1 MKGTKRTS
9 VIAIALA
16 LVLALSVLVGAGIA
30 PTVNENGTQPVNN
43 EGTADGVIT
52 FNVVCDCHGNPV
64 DATIT
69 GTAHYVLDP
78 DSVVQ
83 PAEPTTTPSAEPT
96 PTPTTAV
103 EPSEDQVST
112 QADDQ
117 LNDPAD
123 DSSDA
128 DDPSDENQDQDQEQ
142 PKPDPTKDEKF
153 EGKAADIK
161 IAKTLTEENGAKYD
175 LDSLSYEATATEYVA
190 AQDTVNAADI
200 VNNTVTISMTNPAPE
215 FDTVKWTGNGID
227 SKIEVAVKS
236 GHENEN
242 MYLLLFKDPYVV
254 DVVRG
259 VNKDGKT
266 FPTVINVDSSN
277 EETSIKEAFKD
288 FGQFDRGENLSTA
301 YIKKIENNTQSYT
314 NVVFGADDRVI
325 AVVDAHGNV
334 TTKVINKY
342 FNVSVDNVDGWGNGK
357 KATIEVYG
365 KKICK
370 DCKLETTIFSDYVKN
385 HYVVVVALDDQGNYA
400 FENGKPVAIKK
411 LRDANYNFEGTITKD
426 GTYSI
431 ELWEYTGDHLVNV
444 DRDIAE
450 HHNVIKKGYEFST
463 SYIDT
468 TAPTIDKVTHNNE
481 NNDDAKFVNK
491 ISVTAHD
498 DDSGLAGVY
507 MGAVK
512 FDGIVDVKDKTESVD
527 DGNGGTTTKTT
538 YTVTVIGTCNGVAVY
553 APDSTTSD
561 TKPDDKEI
569 ESLKNDAISAAK
581 EKFKNG
587 SPEIVKAIETAAA
600 KENENN
606 PQVISTTN
614 VNEINKS
621 DEGKLIKA
629 EYIFA
634 DTELEKLGNLSTDFI
649 IWAKDTAGNYSVVR
663 TYGETVNN
671 VITIDIVPP
680 KVESVAV
687 AAHYKNKDVALTAN
701 DFSDSKNISVT
712 AKIKDDNVGTVT
724 AYLLP
729 KDGALDIKDKD
740 AIKEELS
747 FDKEKGIATGTITAK
762 KDGEG
767 YTVVVLVVD
776 KAGNTS
782 YAIEDNAVKYDEN
795 AQSAPFTIDTT
806 FPTATCGFEN
816 FKPAEGAKGTAD
828 SNFYNNERVFTV
840 NFTEKHYDSGEF
852 VYQYK
857 VEGKLD
863 SEGNPIWKEVI
874 VPFTEVSE
882 NGSVVNL
889 VKGEDDSY
897 TFKDKALFASD
908 GDYAPLYVKIKDKAG
923 NVQAYV
929 LNDELKKNFEDGVQV
944 DSKTIIPSFTIDK
957 TDPEVKVDYSN
968 QTPTND
974 KYFNENRTAKITVTE
989 HNFNGEKVNILTK
1002 DFKEGDKPA
1011 SGAYI
1016 IVTETEKDGKVQD
1029 SNFTVVGNKWVT
1041 DKNDGDVHTL
1051 EIEYSGSVNYKFNV
1065 VVVDRSGR
1073 ISADVKYDGN
1083 MNFAPK
1089 ANDDFDVDK
1098 EPPTITITGVTNGS
1112 AYNGEVGGTVEYKD
1126 ANFQSATIRLMRADK
1141 NGVYDVT
1148 AQHTTALPTGAPGG
1162 TVNLVNFDRLLTND
1176 GIYTLTA
1183 TVVDMAGNTAEST
1196 VTFSVNRFGS
1206 TYKFDDYL
1214 ASICDK
1220 HIKSVT
1226 DDLKITEINPDSI
1239 TSGTVTIT
1247 RNGKVIDSGDI
1258 AAVLQRSG
1266 SASGGWYEYLYTIS
1280 KDLFKEDGMY
1290 KIVVSSKDA
1299 AGNEPNSENDEEFE
1313 IVFWVDDTPAEI
1325 AGIQGLEDAII
1336 NAENHTVKFTV
1347 RDNIGLKS
1355 VTVYCDSK
1363 EIAKFGEKDFTA
1375 GDLVDAQFTISEAS
1389 SAQHIRIVAEDLS
1402 GNILD
1407 TDGTIEGSAN
1417 TTVSF
1422 ERDVTVSTNFFVRWF
1437 ANKPLFFGSVAVI
1450 VAAGVGIYFIVAK
1463 KHKKEEATAE

>member
-16 LVLALSVLVGAGIA
+16 LVLALSVLVGAGTD

-83 PAEPTTTPSAEPT
+83 PTETPAPTTTPSAEPT

-117 LNDPAD
+117 ANDPVD

-153 EGKAADIK
+153 EGKAADIE
-161 IAKTLTEENGAKYD
+161 IKTLTEENGAKYNLASVEIASVRAEGFKTNDKLPKTVEAAEIENGTISLTMGAIAPSISNVNWNVTKGKEGYGD
-175 LDSLSYEATATEYVA
+175 LTYSANEMAYAVLIRDINAVNDVNSGKFPTVLGTNEKEIQNALSDYDGSLIPGGKTTIWFPEYDIIKSDDPSNPYPYTAKFAKVTNADSERVIVTVNSHGIAKAQVVNKCFSYKLDPVSGWSQYKNITVTIDNIQAQALSNKGAKYIELVRTDNNNNETVVNKVNLTTDLTTIEATASVDGDY
-190 AQDTVNAADI
+190 I
-200 VNNTVTISMTNPAPE
+200 VRACYDYYKYGQLKKAVVESLTFNVPQIDNDEPTVTIGS
-215 FDTVKWTGNGID
+215 TGD
-227 SKIEVAVKS
+227 
-236 GHENEN
+236 
-242 MYLLLFKDPYVV
+242 
-254 DVVRG
+254 
-259 VNKDGKT
+259 
-266 FPTVINVDSSN
+266 VINHIDVTATDTYSGVAGIYLS
-277 EETSIKEAFKD
+277 KVD
-288 FGQFDRGENLSTA
+288 FGS
-301 YIKKIENNTQSYT
+301 
-314 NVVFGADDRVI
+314 
-325 AVVDAHGNV
+325 
-334 TTKVINKY
+334 
-342 FNVSVDNVDGWGNGK
+342 
-357 KATIEVYG
+357 
-365 KKICK
+365 
-370 DCKLETTIFSDYVKN
+370 
-385 HYVVVVALDDQGNYA
+385 
-400 FENGKPVAIKK
+400 
-411 LRDANYNFEGTITKD
+411 TKD
-426 GTYSI
+426 GTQEI
-431 ELWEYTGDHLVNV
+431 
-444 DRDIAE
+444 DIT
-450 HHNVIKKGYEFST
+450 VKGVGADGNE
-463 SYIDT
+463 T
-468 TAPTIDKVTHNNE
+468 TETKKVT
-481 NNDDAKFVNK
+481 VNK
-491 ISVTAHD
+491 YFGTYNGIKCGEAIIPAPESPD
-498 DDSGLAGVY
+498 DEAIAAAEASAQEAAIEAAKAYFKDSENKDAIARELIADSEE
-507 MGAVK
+507 K
-512 FDGIVDVKDKTESVD
+512 FDP
-527 DGNGGTTTKTT
+527 
-538 YTVTVIGTCNGVAVY
+538 A
-553 APDSTTSD
+553 
-561 TKPDDKEI
+561 
-569 ESLKNDAISAAK
+569 
-581 EKFKNG
+581 
-587 SPEIVKAIETAAA
+587 
-600 KENENN
+600 ENN
-606 PQVISTTN
+606 PKTVTLLIEGNGRYDAVAVWAVDAAGNNSDIAVIQATN
-614 VNEINKS
+614 ADDGGKMVIDNTAPKVSKVEATYGKNKVVLTEDKPFS
-621 DEGKLIKA
+621 NSGDITITAAVEEDNKA
-629 EYIFA
+629 E
-634 DTELEKLGNLSTDFI
+634 
-649 IWAKDTAGNYSVVR
+649 
-663 TYGETVNN
+663 
-671 VITIDIVPP
+671 
-680 KVESVAV
+680 
-687 AAHYKNKDVALTAN
+687 
-701 DFSDSKNISVT
+701 
-712 AKIKDDNVGTVT
+712 TVT
-724 AYLLP
+724 AYLVKKGELL
-729 KDGALDIKDKD
+729 KAEALDDKKGTIK
-740 AIKEELS
+740 AVLS
-747 FDKEKGIATGTITAK
+747 YNQNDGTYTGTISGIADGDYYVIVVAK
-762 KDGEG
+762 DLAGNEN
-767 YTVVVLVVD
+767 YTVVDGSINLKDGNKKSADFTIDTITPLATYCALELATADVVKGTADETYFNNALELVLKFDEKHYASGEFVFLQNSKGENPKPITVPFNESENGSEFSLVKGENDSYTFTYKGLFALDGDYIPLYAKITD
-776 KAGNTS
+776 KAGNEQVYKFNDKADVTG
-782 YAIEDNAVKYDEN
+782 D
-795 AQSAPFTIDTT
+795 
-806 FPTATCGFEN
+806 
-816 FKPAEGAKGTAD
+816 GT
-828 SNFYNNERVFTV
+828 
-840 NFTEKHYDSGEF
+840 
-852 VYQYK
+852 
-857 VEGKLD
+857 
-863 SEGNPIWKEVI
+863 
-874 VPFTEVSE
+874 
-882 NGSVVNL
+882 
-889 VKGEDDSY
+889 Y
-897 TFKDKALFASD
+897 TFD
-908 GDYAPLYVKIKDKAG
+908 
-923 NVQAYV
+923 Q
-929 LNDELKKNFEDGVQV
+929 
-944 DSKTIIPSFTIDK
+944 FTIDK
-957 TDPEVKVDYSN
+957 TAPKIKVDYSN
-968 QTPTND
+968 QSPAND
-974 KYFNENRTAKITVTE
+974 KYFNADRTATITVTE
-989 HNFNGEKVNILTK
+989 HNFNGEKVNIVGK
-1002 DFKEGDKPA
+1002 DFKVNSNTA

-1016 IVTETEKDGKVQD
+1016 IITQNDKDAKGD
-1029 SNFTVVGNKWVT
+1029 ARNLDI
-1041 DKNDGDVHTL
+1041 DKAWTTNGDTHTL
-1051 EIEYSGSVNYKFNV
+1051 KITYTGSVNYKFNV
-1065 VVVDRSGR
+1065 VVVDRAGNV
-1073 ISADVKYDGN
+1073 SATPDYAGN
-1083 MNFAPK
+1083 KDFAPN
-1089 ANDDFDVDK
+1089 ADSDFDVDK
-1098 EPPTITITGVTNGS
+1098 VAPKITITGVTNGS

-1148 AQHTTALPTGAPGG
+1148 AQHTTALPNGAPGG
-1162 TVNLVNFDRLLTND
+1162 TVNLINFDRLLTND

-1183 TVVDMAGNTAEST
+1183 TVVDMAGNTAENT

-1437 ANKPLFFGSVAVI
+1437 ANKPLFFGSIAVI

>member
-43 EGTADGVIT
+43 DGTADGVIT

-96 PTPTTAV
+96 PTPTTTV

-117 LNDPAD
+117 ANDPAD

-128 DDPSDENQDQDQEQ
+128 DDPSDENQDQEQ

-153 EGKAADIK
+153 EGKAANIE
-161 IAKTLTEENGAKYD
+161 IAKTLTEENGAKYNLTSVEIASVSAAGFKTNDELPKTVEAAEIENGTIPLTMTAIAPSISNVNWNVTKDKEGYGD
-175 LDSLSYEATATEYVA
+175 LTYSANEMAYAVLIRDDKAVEDVKNKEFPTVLGTNKDDIKNALRAYDGELRTDKKTTIWFPEYNIIKSDDPSNPYPYTAKFANVTNAASERVIVTVNSHGIATAQVVNKCFSYKLDPESGWSQYKNIEVTIDNIQALLNKGAKYIELVRTDNNGNEVVEKQ
-190 AQDTVNAADI
+190 QDLTNKTTTVTAKATVDGDYTIRAYHTYKNWRGETKTSVDESLTFNVPQI
-200 VNNTVTISMTNPAPE
+200 DNDKPTVTIDS
-215 FDTVKWTGNGID
+215 TGD
-227 SKIEVAVKS
+227 
-236 GHENEN
+236 
-242 MYLLLFKDPYVV
+242 
-254 DVVRG
+254 
-259 VNKDGKT
+259 
-266 FPTVINVDSSN
+266 VIN
-277 EETSIKEAFKD
+277 
-288 FGQFDRGENLSTA
+288 
-301 YIKKIENNTQSYT
+301 
-314 NVVFGADDRVI
+314 
-325 AVVDAHGNV
+325 H
-334 TTKVINKY
+334 
-342 FNVSVDNVDGWGNGK
+342 
-357 KATIEVYG
+357 
-365 KKICK
+365 
-370 DCKLETTIFSDYVKN
+370 
-385 HYVVVVALDDQGNYA
+385 
-400 FENGKPVAIKK
+400 
-411 LRDANYNFEGTITKD
+411 
-426 GTYSI
+426 
-431 ELWEYTGDHLVNV
+431 
-444 DRDIAE
+444 
-450 HHNVIKKGYEFST
+450 
-463 SYIDT
+463 ID
-468 TAPTIDKVTHNNE
+468 
-481 NNDDAKFVNK
+481 
-491 ISVTAHD
+491 VTAKD
-498 DDSGLAGVY
+498 EGGSGLAGVY
-507 MGAVK
+507 MGAVE
-512 FDGIVDVKDKTESVD
+512 FDGKYEKTVSKTETTGEGDNQV
-527 DGNGGTTTKTT
+527 TTTYYKI
-538 YTVTVIGTCNGVAVY
+538 TVTGMCNGVEVGEETIETEITQA
-553 APDSTTSD
+553 DID
-561 TKPDDKEI
+561 TKYGIGNGEDANLSEDA
-569 ESLKNDAISAAK
+569 SLKAKAISAAK
-581 EKFKNG
+581 DAFKNG
-587 SPEIVKAIETAAA
+587 IDKSKADKIAEAVSNGIAATTADGKYAFTSEQLADFAGNTTPEA
-600 KENENN
+600 
-606 PQVISTTN
+606 
-614 VNEINKS
+614 
-621 DEGKLIKA
+621 L
-629 EYIFA
+629 
-634 DTELEKLGNLSTDFI
+634 I
-649 IWAKDTAGNYSVVR
+649 IWAKDNAGNYSELYTLGTAAGEEKTITVDTIAPVVNS
-663 TYGETVNN
+663 VNVSTLN
-671 VITIDIVPP
+671 DDSYSKSSTI
-680 KVESVAV
+680 
-687 AAHYKNKDVALTAN
+687 
-701 DFSDSKNISVT
+701 
-712 AKIKDDNVGTVT
+712 
-724 AYLLP
+724 
-729 KDGALDIKDKD
+729 
-740 AIKEELS
+740 
-747 FDKEKGIATGTITAK
+747 TITATVTEK
-762 KDGEG
+762 YVADVYATLFDKGGNAVKEIVLSRYSDNEYTAEVTGVPDGEG
-767 YTVVVLVVD
+767 YTVVVYAEDKAENKSYTVEDEKMIPNEETAISSAFIVDTTAPEIGTLTFTPADDKHTGDEHYFKVDRKLEININELHLASGVFIYKNLETNTDTEVELDWGGKNGSVGNITKDNKFSYCFNVEGKYQLVSMTLTD
-776 KAGNTS
+776 NAGNTTVYS
-782 YAIEDNAVKYDEN
+782 FDGETEGVKMLVDQFAVD
-795 AQSAPFTIDTT
+795 
-806 FPTATCGFEN
+806 
-816 FKPAEGAKGTAD
+816 
-828 SNFYNNERVFTV
+828 
-840 NFTEKHYDSGEF
+840 KH
-852 VYQYK
+852 
-857 VEGKLD
+857 
-863 SEGNPIWKEVI
+863 
-874 VPFTEVSE
+874 
-882 NGSVVNL
+882 
-889 VKGEDDSY
+889 
-897 TFKDKALFASD
+897 
-908 GDYAPLYVKIKDKAG
+908 
-923 NVQAYV
+923 
-929 LNDELKKNFEDGVQV
+929 
-944 DSKTIIPSFTIDK
+944 
-957 TDPEVKVDYSN
+957 DPEVKVDYSN

-1183 TVVDMAGNTAEST
+1183 TVVDMAGNTAENT

-1437 ANKPLFFGSVAVI
+1437 ANKPLFFGSIAVI

>member
-16 LVLALSVLVGAGIA
+16 LVLALSVLVGAGTD
-30 PTVNENGTQPVNN
+30 PTMNENGTQPVNN

-52 FNVVCDCHGNPV
+52 FNVVCACHPGNPGNPV

-69 GTAHYVLDP
+69 GTAHYVLDH

-117 LNDPAD
+117 ANDPAD

-128 DDPSDENQDQDQEQ
+128 DDPSDENQDQEQ

-153 EGKAADIK
+153 EGKVADIG
-161 IAKTLTEENGAKYD
+161 IKTLTEENGAKYD
-175 LDSLSYEATATEYVA
+175 LASVKITSVSAEGFKTNDELPKTVEAAEIENGTIPLTMTAIAPSISNVNWNVTKGKEGYGDLTYSANEMAYAVLIRDDKAVEDVNSGKFPTVLGTNEEEIKKALSAYDGELRKIKPETTIWFPEYDIIKSDDPSNPYPYTAKFARVTNAASERVIVTVNSHGIAKAQVVNKCFSYKLDPESGWSQYKSIEVTIDNIQALLDKGAKYIELVRTDNNGNEVVEKQQDLTNKTTTVTATATVDGDYTIKA
-190 AQDTVNAADI
+190 YKYSRGTKSTVESLTFNVPQID
-200 VNNTVTISMTNPAPE
+200 NDKPTVTIAS
-215 FDTVKWTGNGID
+215 TGD
-227 SKIEVAVKS
+227 
-236 GHENEN
+236 
-242 MYLLLFKDPYVV
+242 
-254 DVVRG
+254 
-259 VNKDGKT
+259 
-266 FPTVINVDSSN
+266 VINHIDV
-277 EETSIKEAFKD
+277 
-288 FGQFDRGENLSTA
+288 TA
-301 YIKKIENNTQSYT
+301 
-314 NVVFGADDRVI
+314 
-325 AVVDAHGNV
+325 
-334 TTKVINKY
+334 
-342 FNVSVDNVDGWGNGK
+342 
-357 KATIEVYG
+357 
-365 KKICK
+365 
-370 DCKLETTIFSDYVKN
+370 SD
-385 HYVVVVALDDQGNYA
+385 
-400 FENGKPVAIKK
+400 
-411 LRDANYNFEGTITKD
+411 
-426 GTYSI
+426 TYS
-431 ELWEYTGDHLVNV
+431 GV
-444 DRDIAE
+444 
-450 HHNVIKKGYEFST
+450 
-463 SYIDT
+463 
-468 TAPTIDKVTHNNE
+468 
-481 NNDDAKFVNK
+481 
-491 ISVTAHD
+491 
-498 DDSGLAGVY
+498 AGVY
-507 MGAVK
+507 LSKVNFGYMQATNE
-512 FDGIVDVKDKTESVD
+512 DGTPKTNSITIYENQKKE
-527 DGNGGTTTKTT
+527 DGTDNWVQIETKTLNVYKGT
-538 YTVTVIGTCNGVAVY
+538 YVTSDGKKEVVCTNEFAANIGALPEYPTAADVTDEKIDTANSDAQKTAIEAAKAYFKDSENKDAIAGELTADRFDPAEKNTETVTLPIKGDGSY
-553 APDSTTSD
+553 
-561 TKPDDKEI
+561 
-569 ESLKNDAISAAK
+569 DAIAVWAVDAAGNNSDIAVIQATNADKGGKMVIDNTAPVVNSA
-581 EKFKNG
+581 E
-587 SPEIVKAIETAAA
+587 VKTL
-600 KENENN
+600 NDDSYSN
-606 PQVISTTN
+606 SD
-614 VNEINKS
+614 EINI
-621 DEGKLIKA
+621 EA
-629 EYIFA
+629 
-634 DTELEKLGNLSTDFI
+634 
-649 IWAKDTAGNYSVVR
+649 
-663 TYGETVNN
+663 TVEEDN
-671 VITIDIVPP
+671 
-680 KVESVAV
+680 KVE
-687 AAHYKNKDVALTAN
+687 
-701 DFSDSKNISVT
+701 
-712 AKIKDDNVGTVT
+712 TVT
-724 AYLLP
+724 AYLVKKGEFL
-729 KDGALDIKDKD
+729 KAEALDDK
-740 AIKEELS
+740 K
-747 FDKEKGIATGTITAK
+747 GTIKADLAADESGTYKGKISKIADGDYYVIVVAK
-762 KDGEG
+762 DLAGNEN
-767 YTVVVLVVD
+767 YTVVDGSINLKD
-776 KAGNTS
+776 GN
-782 YAIEDNAVKYDEN
+782 KK
-795 AQSAPFTIDTT
+795 SAPFTIDTT
-806 FPTATCGFEN
+806 APCAAYCALELATADVV
-816 FKPAEGAKGTAD
+816 KGTAD
-828 SNFYNNERVFTV
+828 ETYFNNALKLVLKFD
-840 NFTEKHYDSGEF
+840 EKHYASGEF
-852 VYQYK
+852 VFLQNSK
-857 VEGKLD
+857 GE
-863 SEGNPIWKEVI
+863 NPNKIT
-874 VPFTEVSE
+874 VPFTESKNGSEPNLEGE
-882 NGSVVNL
+882 NGS
-889 VKGEDDSY
+889 Y
-897 TFKDKALFASD
+897 TFTYKGLFASD
-908 GDYAPLYVKIKDKAG
+908 GDYTPLYVKIKDKAG
-923 NVQAYV
+923 NEQVYKF
-929 LNDELKKNFEDGVQV
+929 NDEADVTGDTKYTFDQ
-944 DSKTIIPSFTIDK
+944 FTID
-957 TDPEVKVDYSN
+957 TLDPEVKVDYSN

-1098 EPPTITITGVTNGS
+1098 ESPTITITGVTNGS

-1148 AQHTTALPTGAPGG
+1148 AQHTTALPNGAPGG

-1437 ANKPLFFGSVAVI
+1437 ANKPLFFGSIAVI

>member
-43 EGTADGVIT
+43 DGTADGVIT

-96 PTPTTAV
+96 PTPTTTV

-117 LNDPAD
+117 ANDPAD

-128 DDPSDENQDQDQEQ
+128 DDPSDENQDQEQ

-153 EGKAADIK
+153 EGKAANIE
-161 IAKTLTEENGAKYD
+161 IAKTLTEENGAKYNLTSVEIASVSAAGFKTNDELPKTVEAAEIENGTIPLTMTAIAPSISNVNWNVTKDKEGYGD
-175 LDSLSYEATATEYVA
+175 LTYSANEMAYAVLIRDDKAVEDVKNKEFPTVLGTNEDDIKNALRAYDGELRTDKKTTIWFPEYNIIKSDDPSNPYPYTAKFANVTNAASERVIVTVNSHGIATAQVVNKCFSYKLDPESGWSQYKNIEVTIDNIQALLNKGAKYIELVRTDNNGNEVVEKQ
-190 AQDTVNAADI
+190 QDLTNKTTTVTAKATVDGDYTIRAYHTYKNWRGETKTSVDESLTFNVPQI
-200 VNNTVTISMTNPAPE
+200 DNDKPTVTIDS
-215 FDTVKWTGNGID
+215 TGD
-227 SKIEVAVKS
+227 
-236 GHENEN
+236 
-242 MYLLLFKDPYVV
+242 
-254 DVVRG
+254 
-259 VNKDGKT
+259 
-266 FPTVINVDSSN
+266 VIN
-277 EETSIKEAFKD
+277 
-288 FGQFDRGENLSTA
+288 
-301 YIKKIENNTQSYT
+301 
-314 NVVFGADDRVI
+314 
-325 AVVDAHGNV
+325 H
-334 TTKVINKY
+334 
-342 FNVSVDNVDGWGNGK
+342 
-357 KATIEVYG
+357 
-365 KKICK
+365 
-370 DCKLETTIFSDYVKN
+370 
-385 HYVVVVALDDQGNYA
+385 
-400 FENGKPVAIKK
+400 
-411 LRDANYNFEGTITKD
+411 
-426 GTYSI
+426 
-431 ELWEYTGDHLVNV
+431 
-444 DRDIAE
+444 
-450 HHNVIKKGYEFST
+450 
-463 SYIDT
+463 ID
-468 TAPTIDKVTHNNE
+468 
-481 NNDDAKFVNK
+481 
-491 ISVTAHD
+491 VTAKD
-498 DDSGLAGVY
+498 EGGSGLAGVY
-507 MGAVK
+507 MGAVE
-512 FDGIVDVKDKTESVD
+512 FDGKYEKTVSKTETTGEGDNQV
-527 DGNGGTTTKTT
+527 TTTYYKI
-538 YTVTVIGTCNGVAVY
+538 TVTGMCNGVEVGEETIETEITQA
-553 APDSTTSD
+553 DID
-561 TKPDDKEI
+561 TKYGIGNGEDANLSEDA
-569 ESLKNDAISAAK
+569 SLKAKAISAAK
-581 EKFKNG
+581 DAFKNG
-587 SPEIVKAIETAAA
+587 IDKSKADKIAEAVSNGIAATTADGKYAFTSEQLADFAGNTTPEA
-600 KENENN
+600 
-606 PQVISTTN
+606 
-614 VNEINKS
+614 
-621 DEGKLIKA
+621 L
-629 EYIFA
+629 
-634 DTELEKLGNLSTDFI
+634 I
-649 IWAKDTAGNYSVVR
+649 IWAKDNAGNYSELYTLGTAAGEEKTITVDTRAPEFGAVSYAKENEYSIVHDQKISVPV
-663 TYGETVNN
+663 TDTNGVETVKISYTYNGKEKTDLMSGDN
-671 VITIDIVPP
+671 GKYSYSFADGDGEYKVLSITATDITEPEANEATLEVNTAFTIDTTAPEISTLKFTPADDEHTGDEHYF
-680 KVESVAV
+680 KVDRKLEINIDELHLASGEFV
-687 AAHYKNKDVALTAN
+687 YTDIDTAN
-701 DFSDSKNISVT
+701 PV
-712 AKIKDDNVGTVT
+712 
-724 AYLLP
+724 P
-729 KDGALDIKDKD
+729 
-740 AIKEELS
+740 IKEALKWS
-747 FDKEKGIATGTITAK
+747 DGVTGNIDNDNLFSHVFSEKGK
-762 KDGEG
+762 
-767 YTVVVLVVD
+767 YQLVSMTLTD
-776 KAGNTS
+776 KAGNTTVYS
-782 YAIEDNAVKYDEN
+782 FDGETEGVKMPVD
-795 AQSAPFTIDTT
+795 Q
-806 FPTATCGFEN
+806 
-816 FKPAEGAKGTAD
+816 
-828 SNFYNNERVFTV
+828 FTV
-840 NFTEKHYDSGEF
+840 
-852 VYQYK
+852 
-857 VEGKLD
+857 
-863 SEGNPIWKEVI
+863 
-874 VPFTEVSE
+874 
-882 NGSVVNL
+882 
-889 VKGEDDSY
+889 
-897 TFKDKALFASD
+897 
-908 GDYAPLYVKIKDKAG
+908 
-923 NVQAYV
+923 
-929 LNDELKKNFEDGVQV
+929 
-944 DSKTIIPSFTIDK
+944 DK

-974 KYFNENRTAKITVTE
+974 KYFKENRTAKITVTE

-1073 ISADVKYDGN
+1073 ISADVNYDGN

-1098 EPPTITITGVTNGS
+1098 ELPTITITGVTNGS

-1437 ANKPLFFGSVAVI
+1437 ANKPLFFGSIAVI

>member
-16 LVLALSVLVGAGIA
+16 LVLALSVLVGAGTD
-30 PTVNENGTQPVNN
+30 PTMNENGTQPVNN

-52 FNVVCDCHGNPV
+52 FNVVCACHPGNPGNPV

-117 LNDPAD
+117 ANDPAD

-153 EGKAADIK
+153 EGTAADIE
-161 IAKTLTEENGAKYD
+161 IAKTLTEENGAKYNLASVD
-175 LDSLSYEATATEYVA
+175 Y
-190 AQDTVNAADI
+190 
-200 VNNTVTISMTNPAPE
+200 TVTAAGFEPKKGTNDAVGSTITVKLTNPAPRITE
-215 FDTVKWTGNGID
+215 ASWDPT
-227 SKIEVAVKS
+227 S
-236 GHENEN
+236 GTLNVGA
-242 MYLLLFKDPYVV
+242 KDDYDEKAIAILIRN
-254 DVVRG
+254 DVVAEAVDNGTFRTHFSG
-259 VNKDGKT
+259 FDKVFDG
-266 FPTVINVDSSN
+266 N
-277 EETSIKEAFKD
+277 
-288 FGQFDRGENLSTA
+288 NLS
-301 YIKKIENNTQSYT
+301 E
-314 NVVFGADDRVI
+314 DVI
-325 AVVDAHGNV
+325 AVQNEIRDYVHDELGKDEEYGPYLVFGNGTNAGDAWTHGMKDNGTFDPFTSVGTDNDTSNYRVLLIIDAHGNARA
-334 TTKVINKY
+334 KVLNKY
-342 FNVSVDNVDGWGNGK
+342 FEVSVDYSQGEWSSSKDAKVTVKGAKICED
-357 KATIEVYG
+357 
-365 KKICK
+365 KKI
-370 DCKLETTIFSDYVKN
+370 TTEIFTNNNIRDY
-385 HYVVVVALDDQGNYA
+385 YVAVYDDQGNMIPDGIWS
-400 FENGKPVAIKK
+400 GKAHLKNK
-411 LRDANYNFEGTITKD
+411 EFSFTRTINKAGKYTV
-426 GTYSI
+426 
-431 ELWEYTGDHLVNV
+431 ELWKD
-444 DRDIAE
+444 
-450 HHNVIKKGYEFST
+450 KGESCIERYEFLLAD
-463 SYIDT
+463 IDT
-468 TAPTIDKVTHNNE
+468 TAPTVDVTYNTTNVINQID
-481 NNDDAKFVNK
+481 
-491 ISVTAHD
+491 VTAED
-498 DDSGLAGVY
+498 KGGSGLAGVSL
-507 MGAVK
+507 GAVEFGWK
-512 FDGIVDVKDKTESVD
+512 DVGKEERIVLDTND
-527 DGNGGTTTKTT
+527 DGSIKTDSGNEITTTI
-538 YTVTVIGTCNGVAVY
+538 TVPIYKGTCNGVECGEEVHVKLPDRATNKTDLTTYKDNAQSEACGNAKTYFRDDTISGKEAAAIAKAVAKPIDATQNSETIKTAKDGSGNEY
-553 APDSTTSD
+553 ITSCNYTFSGD
-561 TKPDDKEI
+561 DLAKLPKTKPEA
-569 ESLKNDAISAAK
+569 L
-581 EKFKNG
+581 
-587 SPEIVKAIETAAA
+587 
-600 KENENN
+600 
-606 PQVISTTN
+606 
-614 VNEINKS
+614 
-621 DEGKLIKA
+621 
-629 EYIFA
+629 
-634 DTELEKLGNLSTDFI
+634 I
-649 IWAKDTAGNYSVVR
+649 IWAKDNAGNYSVLYTLGTATKTENNDR
-663 TYGETVNN
+663 TIIIDTV
-671 VITIDIVPP
+671 DP
-680 KVESVAV
+680 KVTEVTV
-687 AAHYKNKDVALTAN
+687 KTLN
-701 DFSDSKNISVT
+701 DDKYSNSSEINIEAT
-712 AKIKDDNVGTVT
+712 IKDSNIAENGVYAT
-724 AYLLP
+724 LF
-729 KDGALDIKDKD
+729 KDGVAIEGKDK
-740 AIKEELS
+740 IELS
-747 FDKEKGIATGTITAK
+747 STPAKDANSEVIEGTYEATGSVK
-762 KDGEG
+762 VPDGEG
-767 YTVVVLVVD
+767 YTVVVYAED

-782 YAIEDNAVKYDEN
+782 YTVEGEKMIPNEETAKS
-795 AQSAPFTIDTT
+795 SAFIVDTT
-806 FPTATCGFEN
+806 APMIGTLKFTPADATGDEHY
-816 FKPAEGAKGTAD
+816 FKVDRKLEIKIDELHLA
-828 SNFYNNERVFTV
+828 
-840 NFTEKHYDSGEF
+840 SGEF
-852 VYQYK
+852 VYT
-857 VEGKLD
+857 D
-863 SEGNPIWKEVI
+863 IDTANPVPIKE
-874 VPFTEVSE
+874 
-882 NGSVVNL
+882 
-889 VKGEDDSY
+889 
-897 TFKDKALFASD
+897 ALEWSD
-908 GDYAPLYVKIKDKAG
+908 GVTGNIDNDNLFSHVFSEKGKYQLVSMTLTDKAG
-923 NVQAYV
+923 NTTVYS
-929 LNDELKKNFEDGVQV
+929 FDGETEGVKMLV
-944 DSKTIIPSFTIDK
+944 DQFTIDK
-957 TDPEVKVDYSN
+957 TAPQIKVVYSN
-968 QTPTND
+968 QTPANG
-974 KYFNENRTAKITVTE
+974 KYFNEDRTATITVTE
-989 HNFNGEKVNILTK
+989 HNFNEKYTIVK
-1002 DFKEGDKPA
+1002 DTFKVDEKTE
-1011 SGAYI
+1011 SGTYI
-1016 IVTETEKDGKVQD
+1016 IITQNDKDASQNDANREIDATWTQSAKNKD
-1029 SNFTVVGNKWVT
+1029 EYTLNIKYKGN
-1041 DKNDGDVHTL
+1041 
-1051 EIEYSGSVNYKFNV
+1051 VNYVFNV
-1065 VVVDRSGR
+1065 IVVDKAGNQN
-1073 ISADVKYDGN
+1073 ADIDYKDN
-1083 MNFAPK
+1083 ESFAPG
-1089 ANDDFDVDK
+1089 ADNDFDVDK
-1098 EPPTITITGVTNGS
+1098 EPPKITIAGVTNGS

-1162 TVNLVNFDRLLTND
+1162 TVNLINFDRLLTND

-1183 TVVDMAGNTAEST
+1183 TVVDMAGNTAENT

-1239 TSGTVTIT
+1239 TSGAVTIT

-1437 ANKPLFFGSVAVI
+1437 ANKPLFFGSIAVI